1 MPPYQGPCV
10 VNGLVEF
17 IFLIKLWHC
26 RSPSTAIGLGQ
37 ALIRVLQ
44 FSAVLAA
51 EDQKVCSVVCNTIS
65 PGHRCLVAPKVT
77 TLTLGKSGRRVLYA
91 IGDPQANTLERQP
104 TGGGKGVWFVL
115 N

>member
-17 IFLIKLWHC
+17 IFLTGLWLCSH
-26 RSPSTAIGLGQ
+26 SPSIGFGQ

-65 PGHRCLVAPKVT
+65 LSHRCLVAPKIT
-77 TLTLGKSGRRVLYA
+77 THTLGESGRRVLYV
-91 IGDPQANTLERQP
+91 IGYPQANTLERQP
-104 TGGGKGVWFVL
+104 TGGGKGVRFVL